1 MGFNVSTVFQATS
14 ALPTTSRPDWTT
26 TATRSSTMSR
36 GSRSVARGVSRVG
49 RLDRGLVGDWI
60 SVLMRNPGGAA
71 GAYGSHRRRR
81 RCITTF
87 NFNRPDE
94 KVSIRIIRA
103 GVQPLESRRS
113 RARSPVY
120 KRRPSSASQLRPSHH
135 AGWRSVH
142 ALIFELLIF
151 VLFIALLTIC

>member
-36 GSRSVARGVSRVG
+36 GSRSVARGVRRVG
-49 RLDRGLVGDWI
+49 RLDRGLVGDWS

-81 RCITTF
+81 RCITAF
-87 NFNRPDE
+87 HSNRPDE
-94 KVSIRIIRA
+94 QVSIRVIRA
-103 GVQPLESRRS
+103 
-113 RARSPVY
+113 
-120 KRRPSSASQLRPSHH
+120 
-135 AGWRSVH
+135 SVRV
-142 ALIFELLIF
+142 IEYD
-151 VLFIALLTIC
+151 